1 MIEGADGSVLS
12 LTAIVSLV
20 GWGLGYF
27 GQPHI
32 LVRFMAIRSSKN
44 IKQATHIA
52 VTWVVVSLAMAV
64 LVGLT
69 GRVEL
74 GDSLKGSAAETVFMH
89 MSGRYFHPL
98 LRESSRRVSWALS

>member
-1 MIEGADGSVLS
+1 ML
-12 LTAIVSLV
+12 
-20 GWGLGYF
+20 
-27 GQPHI
+27 
-32 LVRFMAIRSSKN
+32 AIRSSKN

-89 MSGRYFHPL
+89 MSGRYFHHFIAGIITSGILGAIDRNTAIPTKRSEVFSTAEDNQPSVL
-98 LRESSRRVSWALS
+98 IQGQEK